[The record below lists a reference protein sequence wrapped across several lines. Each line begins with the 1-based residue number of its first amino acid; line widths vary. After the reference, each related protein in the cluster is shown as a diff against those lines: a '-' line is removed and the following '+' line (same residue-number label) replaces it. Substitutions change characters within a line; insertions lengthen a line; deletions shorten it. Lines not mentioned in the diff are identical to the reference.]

1 MPHESAWHDASTC
14 NSPHQNNPV
23 RAVAKQRCVNA
34 YAVGFGGMSGF
45 SRFRSVMNSSPV
57 MVSFL

>member
-1 MPHESAWHDASTC
+1 MKAHGMMPRHATARTRTIRCGPLQSRDAM
-14 NSPHQNNPV
+14 NV
-23 RAVAKQRCVNA
+23 

-45 SRFRSVMNSSPV
+45 SRFKSVMNSSPV